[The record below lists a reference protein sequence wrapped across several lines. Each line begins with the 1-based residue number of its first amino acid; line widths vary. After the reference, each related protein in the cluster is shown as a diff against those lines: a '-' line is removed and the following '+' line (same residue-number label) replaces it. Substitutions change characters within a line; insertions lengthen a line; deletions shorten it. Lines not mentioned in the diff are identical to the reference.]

1 MAENINIL
9 KNISRNGNFAQL
21 FMKEL
26 IECDATGILKH
37 FIYLFE
43 ISSKQEDLIQKL
55 INQAD
60 LVTVW
65 GGEEAVKSV
74 RNMCPPGVRVV
85 DWGHKI
91 SFAYFAEKLI
101 DDKTSIDALAEDIC
115 RRNQQACTSPQCVLV
130 ETSDMKALDK
140 FEAALNQSLAKVSP
154 LFPLQEHS
162 QQEKAEITDRKSTR
176 LN

>member
-91 SFAYFAEKLI
+91 SFEIGRA
-101 DDKTSIDALAEDIC
+101 SC
-115 RRNQQACTSPQCVLV
+115 RERV
-130 ETSDMKALDK
+130 
-140 FEAALNQSLAKVSP
+140 
-154 LFPLQEHS
+154 
-162 QQEKAEITDRKSTR
+162 
-176 LN
+176 